1 MTELERVQRI
11 EEAIY
16 SLAKDS
22 EKMVTLLERIFVE
35 IAHVSYSLE
44 DHSE

>member
-22 EKMVTLLERIFVE
+22 KRMVELLEQI
-35 IAHVSYSLE
+35 LE
-44 DHSE
+44 ETKDIDHSLRL